1 MLIAFV
7 VAATFVGIFLSA
19 IWSTE
24 RLPDLF
30 IKMVSIMYTIWAAW
44 ILFQLLPTVQ
54 LGTMRLI

>member
-19 IWSTE
+19 IWSTNG
-24 RLPDLF
+24 LLNLF

-44 ILFQLLPTVQ
+44 ILFQLLPIVQ